1 MTIAT
6 SPRRLLVIS
15 AVMAALVLAGC
26 GDGEDRPRVDVIED
40 SGSASG
46 SSGSV
51 SASGPVS
58 SLPAASPS
66 GAEYATASNV
76 DAYFAV
82 GLDLRD
88 IRAVMAPASQGQPVD
103 WAQATAIYQEGKNQ
117 TRADGT
123 VRSLASIPNDDVQKM
138 FANGASVYGR
148 PNFIDAMIR
157 DGLNGTGRGQGLS
170 DDSRRQIVDKG
181 IQMLMYGKALQ
192 ELSAARTRIEQK
204 NLDNNSGAP
213 HAVDE
218 AWGVIAGAP
227 DNNGARPHALLQ
239 TATSR
244 ESNFKLEGKIR
255 QPIEAAFVAAQ
266 KAAQAGDLAAFDKTH
281 GEIKGYLNSI
291 FYLASLRYAKT
302 LEGDTEAT
310 ARETHLAEGWAFS
323 QTIRATVASGSASA
337 AKTVEDTYN
346 RSATG
351 AFSASITA
359 AIYSALNESAVIQA
373 LGIPAALVVTT
384 PPAQ

>member
-51 SASGPVS
+51 SANGPVS
-58 SLPAASPS
+58 SSPAASPS

-181 IQMLMYGKALQ
+181 VQMLMYGTALQ

-204 NLDNNSGAP
+204 NLDNNAGAP

-218 AWGVIAGAP
+218 AWAIVAGAP

-244 ESNFKLEGKIR
+244 EGNFKLDGKIR
-255 QPIEAAFVAAQ
+255 RPLETSFMSAQ
-266 KAAQAGDLAAFDKTH
+266 KTARTGDPAAFDRAYSEVKS
-281 GEIKGYLNSI
+281 YLNSI
-291 FYLASLRYAKT
+291 FYLGTLRYAKV
-302 LEGDTEAT
+302 LEGDVEAA
-310 ARETHLAEGWAFS
+310 ARETHLAEGWAFF
-323 QTIRATVASGSASA
+323 QTIRATVASASPSAVR
-337 AKTVEDTYN
+337 TVEDAYS
-346 RSATG
+346 RSPGEAFPASATT
-351 AFSASITA
+351 S
-359 AIYSALNESAVIQA
+359 IYSALNEPGVIRA
-373 LGIPAALVVTT
+373 LGIPASVVVTT
-384 PPAQ
+384 PPVQ